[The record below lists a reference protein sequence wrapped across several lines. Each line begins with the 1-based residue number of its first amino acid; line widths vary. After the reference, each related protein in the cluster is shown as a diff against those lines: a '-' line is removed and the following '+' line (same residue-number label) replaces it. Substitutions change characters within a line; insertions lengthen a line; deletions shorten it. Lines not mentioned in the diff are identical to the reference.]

1 MGSNTCSS
9 REHADTL
16 TNGNENLDQSVA
28 LVKALGW
35 SGRIQGPEGLDSL
48 EKWNRKQNSTK
59 QT

>member
-35 SGRIQGPEGLDSL
+35 SGRGKMDCTVYKAL
-48 EKWNRKQNSTK
+48 KVWVH
-59 QT
+59 